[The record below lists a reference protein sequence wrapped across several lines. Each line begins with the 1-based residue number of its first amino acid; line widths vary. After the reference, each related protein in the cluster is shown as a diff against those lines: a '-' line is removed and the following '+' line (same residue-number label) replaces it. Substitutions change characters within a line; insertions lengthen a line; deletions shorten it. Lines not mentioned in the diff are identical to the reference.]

1 MPKRGDPKPD
11 SKWKQPTVGD
21 ACSAYQT
28 LVLKCLDCNPQ
39 GVKIYAEEFA
49 SFYKLPYKM
58 TLWALAQMP
67 PGQTDECPQRLVCS
81 SCGSK
86 SVELETEQPHPHG
99 HRYRMARKGFNVR

>member
-21 ACSAYQT
+21 ACSAHQT

-49 SFYKLPYKM
+49 SFHKLPRKM
-58 TLWALAQMP
+58 TLWALA
-67 PGQTDECPQRLVCS
+67 QRLVCS
-81 SCGSK
+81 SCGSTN
-86 SVELETEQPHPHG
+86 VELETEQPHPHG
-99 HRYRMARKGFNVR
+99 HRYRMARKGFDIR